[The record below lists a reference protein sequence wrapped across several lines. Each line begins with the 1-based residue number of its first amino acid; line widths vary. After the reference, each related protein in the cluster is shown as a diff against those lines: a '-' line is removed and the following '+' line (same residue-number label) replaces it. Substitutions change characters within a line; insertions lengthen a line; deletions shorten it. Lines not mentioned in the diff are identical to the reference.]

1 MPECDTHKLLEAVDA
16 TLDPTILD
24 LDTPKIRAAKNDV
37 LQRLRLPRAQLIK
50 YNQSLK
56 GYRHID
62 NLDQLQEGA
71 YVRWITLRDDMDF
84 TLTQGG
90 HVCRVDIADKV
101 RILCRNKVNRMFSF
115 DFNAALV
122 FVKLTP
128 QELLLISALD
138 HLAK

>member
-101 RILCRNKVNRMFSF
+101 RILCRNKANRMFSF
-115 DFNAALV
+115 DFNAALI

>member
-1 MPECDTHKLLEAVDA
+1 MPECDAQALLEAVDA
-16 TLDPTILD
+16 TQDPTFLD
-24 LDTPKIRAAKNDV
+24 LDTRKIQGAKNDA
-37 LQRLRLPRAQLIK
+37 LQRLRLPRSQLIK

-56 GYRHID
+56 GYRYID
-62 NLDQLQEGA
+62 DLDQVQEGA
-71 YVRWITLRDDMDF
+71 YVRWITLRDDLNF

-90 HVCRVDIADKV
+90 HVCRVDITDKV
-101 RILCRNKVNRMFSF
+101 RILCRNKLNRMFSF

-122 FVKLTP
+122 FVKLTE